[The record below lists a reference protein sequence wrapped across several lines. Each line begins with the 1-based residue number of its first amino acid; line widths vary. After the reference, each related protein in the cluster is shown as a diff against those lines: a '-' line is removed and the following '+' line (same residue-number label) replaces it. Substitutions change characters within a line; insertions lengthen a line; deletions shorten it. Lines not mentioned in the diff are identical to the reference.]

1 MENTIF
7 DAFVYSFNSPVGV
20 ISVTYAPDPFVLT
33 RVILP
38 GKDGGN
44 IVPIPDVAPRPPETE
59 AVKRIDRFFSA
70 YFDRRPVHPPWTLL
84 QIDGFSSLERL
95 VYDKTAAIAFGETA
109 AYSAVAKAIGRPG
122 ASRFVGNALAKN
134 PFPIIIPCHRVIR
147 KDGGLGGFGSGL
159 GMKKKLLA
167 FEGCAV

>member
-1 MENTIF
+1 MKNALF

-38 GKDGGN
+38 GEDGGN
-44 IVPIPDVAPRPPETE
+44 VIPIPDARPRPSEKE
-59 AVKRIDRFFSA
+59 AFERIERFFSA
-70 YFDRRPVHPPWTLL
+70 YLDRRPVHPPWPLL
-84 QIDGFSSLERL
+84 QIDGFTSLERL
-95 VYDKTAAIAFGETA
+95 VYHKTAAIDFGDTA
-109 AYSAVAKAIGRPG
+109 AYSAIAKAIGRPG
-122 ASRFVGNALAKN
+122 AARFVGNTLGKN

-159 GMKKKLLA
+159 DMKKKLMA